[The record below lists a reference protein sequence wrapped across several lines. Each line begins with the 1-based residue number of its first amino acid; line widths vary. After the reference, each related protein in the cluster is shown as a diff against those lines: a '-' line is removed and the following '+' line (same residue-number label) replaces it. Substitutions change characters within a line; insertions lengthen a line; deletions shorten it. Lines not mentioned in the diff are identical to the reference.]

1 MAHSQRVSLAKY
13 SSNTVSSSPLITVI
27 SNVGVNP
34 TSKRRGRVDQG
45 GSELPAMNAVPA
57 SLPINVTRGD
67 TQRSQN
73 SSNVN
78 TSGEKIRSKSLKIV
92 LIPNEEATFERAT
105 AKNKTFE
112 APKVPSVSVCLQ
124 RFYSTVLKEWCS
136 VSFASR
142 NSSEVCW
149 VHGFPETRRTEK
161 KRPSIRLKMKPLHEE
176 EEEQEP
182 KDTLMVEQVDNKLAP
197 DEPSPPKKTDD
208 YPRAYHS
215 LEFFPYNPLPE
226 QLEKVIFPHRSKPLA
241 DYDDPY
247 WPTKTVCLQL
257 VQEVR
262 QNPQLANFPGTFLP
276 PAARGAE

>member
-1 MAHSQRVSLAKY
+1 MSSFPLQVLY
-13 SSNTVSSSPLITVI
+13 SPNA
-27 SNVGVNP
+27 GVNP
-34 TSKRRGRVDQG
+34 SSKRRGRVDQG
-45 GSELPAMNAVPA
+45 GSELPATDAVPA
-57 SLPINVTRGD
+57 SLPINITTGV
-67 TQRSQN
+67 TQRSRN
-73 SSNVN
+73 SSNAS
-78 TSGEKIRSKSLKIV
+78 TTGEKIRSKSLKIV
-92 LIPNEEATFERAT
+92 LIPNEEASFERAT
-105 AKNKTFE
+105 AKNQTFE

-124 RFYSTVLKEWCS
+124 RFYSTVLREWCS
-136 VSFASR
+136 VNFASR

-161 KRPSIRLKMKPLHEE
+161 KRPSIRLKMKPLPEEE
-176 EEEQEP
+176 EEEQEQ
-182 KDTLMVEQVDNKLAP
+182 KESLIEQVDNTLTSDK
-197 DEPSPPKKTDD
+197 PSPPKRTDD

-215 LEFFPYNPLPE
+215 LEFFPYNPLPD

-247 WPTKTVCLQL
+247 WPTKMVCLQL